1 MVKGQ
6 MEERKDIKQLSLE
19 ETSSAIQLQTKFI
32 QKEGE
37 SIAKKILDLATDW
50 SDSKKKHIPMLINIM
65 IADGAF
71 DKYPIDEKAVQ
82 YATSKK

>member
-1 MVKGQ
+1 M
-6 MEERKDIKQLSLE
+6 
-19 ETSSAIQLQTKFI
+19 
-32 QKEGE
+32 
-37 SIAKKILDLATDW
+37 ATDW